1 MELKAI
7 ACDIDKTLTN
17 DAMLLDLQAVETI
30 RHLEAIG
37 LPVILVTARDYMTA
51 WTLSTFMGACGVVAA
66 ENGAVLAAN
75 MHRGEPPIALGEMAR
90 VKHGLAVLQSAFGE
104 KVVIYPTPG
113 RLCSA
118 VVQRTFDVEEGN
130 AILAPVGARLLD
142 SSLAYH
148 LVDADTGKGRGVR
161 EAAKVLG
168 AEAENL
174 VVIGDN
180 FNDLEMFA
188 VGGYS
193 IAVGN
198 APQAVKDQVDYACS
212 ARFGEGFREGVK
224 HALEHF
230 SFPGASQ
237 LP

>member
-1 MELKAI
+1 MELKAF

-17 DAMLLDLQAVETI
+17 DQMLLDLYAVETI
-30 RHLEAIG
+30 RCLEAAG

-51 WTLSTFMGACGVVAA
+51 WTLSVFMGACGMVAA
-66 ENGAVLAAN
+66 ENGAVLVSN
-75 MHRGEPPIALGEMAR
+75 LIGGQPPLALGDIGK
-90 VKHGLAVLQSAFGE
+90 VKHGLSVLQEAYGDQ
-104 KVVIYPTPG
+104 VVIYPTPG

-118 VVQRTFDVEEGN
+118 VVQRTFDVAEGN
-130 AILAPVGARLLD
+130 VLLAKAGARLLD

-148 LVDADTGKGRGVR
+148 LVDAETGKGRGVE
-161 EAAKVLG
+161 EAARQLG
-168 AEAENL
+168 VEPENV

-188 VGGYS
+188 AGGYS

-212 ARFGEGFREGVK
+212 AQFGEGFREGVK
-224 HALEHF
+224 HALERF
-230 SFPGASQ
+230 SFSGIRR

>member
-1 MELKAI
+1 VELKAI

-17 DAMLLDLQAVETI
+17 DKMLLDLYAVETI
-30 RHLEAIG
+30 RTLEAAG

-51 WTLSTFMGACGVVAA
+51 WTLSIFMGACGVVAA
-66 ENGAVLAAN
+66 ENGAVLVSN
-75 MHRGEPPIALGEMAR
+75 VVGGQPPIALGDMAR
-90 VKHGLAVLQSAFGE
+90 VKRGLTVLQEAFGD
-104 KVVIYPTPG
+104 KAVVYPTPG

-118 VVQRTFDVEEGN
+118 VVKRTFDVEEGN
-130 AILAPVGARLLD
+130 AVLAKVGARLLD

-161 EAAKVLG
+161 EAAKLLG
-168 AEAENL
+168 CEAENV

-224 HALEHF
+224 HALKRF
-230 SFPGASQ
+230 SHPGIRS

>member
-1 MELKAI
+1 
-7 ACDIDKTLTN
+7 
-17 DAMLLDLQAVETI
+17 MLLDLYAVETI
-30 RHLEAIG
+30 RCLEAAG

-51 WTLSTFMGACGVVAA
+51 WTLSVFMGACGVVAA
-66 ENGAVLAAN
+66 ENGAVLVSN
-75 MHRGEPPIALGEMAR
+75 LIGGEPPLALGDIAK
-90 VKHGLAVLQSAFGE
+90 VKQGLTVLQEAYGDQ
-104 KVVIYPTPG
+104 VVIYPTPG

-130 AILAPVGARLLD
+130 ALLAKVGARLLD

-148 LVDADTGKGRGVR
+148 LVDAETGKGRGVQ
-161 EAAKVLG
+161 EAARQLG
-168 AEAENL
+168 VEPENV

-180 FNDLEMFA
+180 FNDLGMFA
-188 VGGYS
+188 AGGYS

-212 ARFGEGFREGVK
+212 AQFGEGFREGVK
-224 HALEHF
+224 HALERF
-230 SFPGASQ
+230 SSSGIRR

>member
-1 MELKAI
+1 MELKAF

-17 DAMLLDLQAVETI
+17 DRMLLDLYAVDTI
-30 RHLEAIG
+30 RFLETIG

-51 WTLSTFMGACGVVAA
+51 WTLSVFMGACGVVAA
-66 ENGAVLAAN
+66 ENGAVVVSNLI
-75 MHRGEPPIALGEMAR
+75 GGQQPTALGDMAK
-90 VKHGLAVLQSAFGE
+90 VKRGLTVLQETYGDQ
-104 KVVIYPTPG
+104 VIVYPAPG

-148 LVDADTGKGRGVR
+148 LVDADTGKGRGVQ
-161 EAAKVLG
+161 EAARQLG
-168 AEAENL
+168 IEVENV

-180 FNDLEMFA
+180 FNDMEMFA

-224 HALEHF
+224 HALKRF
-230 SFPGASQ
+230 SSPGLHR